1 MLLIGQF
8 LVAAVICFVQFSHAC
23 MYIYI
28 YILSIV
34 HPLNKYVDLCSCA
47 NNGKAVVIFAISFH
61 IYLFNIYASIS
72 FCFRLLYAD
81 T

>member
-1 MLLIGQF
+1 MLLIVHF
-8 LVAAVICFVQFSHAC
+8 LVAAVQFSHAC
-23 MYIYI
+23 MYIP

>member
-1 MLLIGQF
+1 MLLIVHF
-8 LVAAVICFVQFSHAC
+8 LVAAVTRFVLFSYTY
-23 MYIYI
+23 MYI